1 MLTGILTGLSPRA
14 AVLAA
19 LLAPL
24 ATAATGQGGGQG
36 GGLGGPPIYS
46 DADLA
51 RTGEVASP
59 SLVAM
64 LHEDI
69 VPNLPRD
76 LRPAAARLEL
86 HFPDR
91 GPSPLAFWAVPGSG
105 RIVLPLE
112 SIRFFDEVATLYAWF
127 ESHGCDPGPI
137 QSYLWLLVGQGA
149 PLPAPLAAFAIDRE
163 TALADPFTDDV
174 SGKILSSGMLF
185 ILLHETAHQLL
196 GHEGGLAGT
205 LSQSQE
211 TAADVFALDH
221 FARLGVMP
229 LGIVFFFQT
238 LWWLDPF
245 GTAVAGGTHPV
256 SAARIQA
263 IADALA
269 SRPEDYSFAEPDP
282 AKGRAQALAM
292 AQDVG
297 TLAGIAADE
306 EFRGFMM
313 DSIAASYPPDAFA
326 GACPG

>member
-1 MLTGILTGLSPRA
+1 MLSPQSRRA
-14 AVLAA
+14 ALLAA
-19 LLAPL
+19 LLGPL
-24 ATAATGQGGGQG
+24 ATAAAGQE

-51 RTGEVASP
+51 RTGEVATP
-59 SLVAM
+59 GLVAM

-86 HFPDR
+86 DFPAR
-91 GPSPLAFWAVPGSG
+91 GPSPLSFWAVPGSG

-112 SIRFFDEVATLYAWF
+112 SIRFFDEVATLHAWF
-127 ESHGCDPGPI
+127 EGHGCDSGPI

-149 PLPAPLAAFAIDRE
+149 PLPAPLAAFGIDRE
-163 TALADPFTDDV
+163 TALADPFTEDV

-185 ILLHETAHQLL
+185 ILLHETAHQLM
-196 GHEGGLAGT
+196 GHAGGLAGT
-205 LSQSQE
+205 LSHTQE
-211 TAADVFALDH
+211 TEADVFALDH

-238 LWWLDPF
+238 LWWVDPF
-245 GTAVAGGTHPV
+245 GAAVAGGTHPV

-269 SRPEDYSFAEPDP
+269 TRPEDYSFAEPDP